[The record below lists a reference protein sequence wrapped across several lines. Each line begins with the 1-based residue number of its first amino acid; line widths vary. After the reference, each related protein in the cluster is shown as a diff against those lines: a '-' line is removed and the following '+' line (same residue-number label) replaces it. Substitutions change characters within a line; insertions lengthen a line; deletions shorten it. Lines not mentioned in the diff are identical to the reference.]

1 GKTDFH
7 PVGDFDL
14 HYLPE
19 YLQPIIRQKVA
30 MLINYLQLPYY
41 GQSYHGS
48 PHLYFRSFLPLPGG
62 KINYYGSETD
72 YQCQPVGDLKA
83 KGNYVVLPISAKRDY
98 VFTRRGQKL
107 SDLKKECW
115 LKSKEHLIQV
125 FNKFGFYFSWQV
137 VHPVR
142 TRISRESKP
151 TNPAAKLGERMEI
164 SSAKILRE

>member
-1 GKTDFH
+1 MKGCKYGAPNYWQEQSLASLLFQNSEAGGKTDFH

-14 HYLPE
+14 HSLPE

-83 KGNYVVLPISAKRDY
+83 KGNYVVLPISTKRDY
-98 VFTRRGQKL
+98 VFTK
-107 SDLKKECW
+107 
-115 LKSKEHLIQV
+115 
-125 FNKFGFYFSWQV
+125 
-137 VHPVR
+137 
-142 TRISRESKP
+142 
-151 TNPAAKLGERMEI
+151 
-164 SSAKILRE
+164 